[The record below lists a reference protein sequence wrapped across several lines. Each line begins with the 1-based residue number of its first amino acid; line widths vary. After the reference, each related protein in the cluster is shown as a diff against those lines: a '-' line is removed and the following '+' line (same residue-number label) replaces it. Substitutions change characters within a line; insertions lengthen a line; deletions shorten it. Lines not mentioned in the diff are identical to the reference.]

1 MVARHFSFSNLAA
14 ELDKIASDQFVFE
27 TKSFAFACFVWGFSA
42 TNCQSLLQ
50 RYHLPIGRVT
60 IAQECLEF
68 FIWLLRSECLNGVG
82 KGAISVVIKLILI
95 QQQIILVK
103 RFCTRQP
110 ESIVPKQRNSIFL
123 WYVVSV
129 QASKIQKYV
138 ICMVSKSQIK
148 LVRQLSKKTQRPT
161 SVICCRGTESDS

>member
-14 ELDKIASDQFVFE
+14 ELDKIASDQSVFE

-68 FIWLLRSECLNGVG
+68 FYLVAEERVLEWSRQRCDFHCNKIDSDPTTNHSRQETLLPDNLKALCPS
-82 KGAISVVIKLILI
+82 KG
-95 QQQIILVK
+95 IIV
-103 RFCTRQP
+103 
-110 ESIVPKQRNSIFL
+110 FL

-129 QASKIQKYV
+129 QASKFKNTSFV
-138 ICMVSKSQIK
+138 WLAKAKSNLCVS
-148 LVRQLSKKTQRPT
+148 
-161 SVICCRGTESDS
+161 